1 MPELVKQSELAKL
14 IGVTARAIREWES
27 SDPTFPQKDEQGN
40 YDAEAVVAWR
50 SEKQMDKDTQGA
62 RKKVKVHKEFHS
74 ARKEKA
80 NADLAEFRLRIM
92 KGEYIAAENYQTQVR
107 ALLVSF
113 KKSYDRMPHELAAR
127 LADREEQYVREML
140 DAWGTDEL
148 NRVMDQL
155 ETINEFDSEQADA
168 LFSVQE
174 G

>member
-1 MPELVKQSELAKL
+1 MPEIVNQTELSKL
-14 IGVTARAIREWES
+14 IGVTARAIRDWES
-27 SDPTFPQKDEQGN
+27 TDPTFPQKDEKGN

-50 SEKQMDKDTQGA
+50 SEKQMDKSTQGA
-62 RKKVKVHKEFHS
+62 RRKVKDHKDFHS

-80 NADLAEFRLRIM
+80 NADLAEFRLRVM
-92 KGEYIAAENYQTQVR
+92 KSEYIAAENYHAQVR

-127 LADREEQYVREML
+127 LADRGEQYVREML

-155 ETINEFDSEQADA
+155 ETIDEFDSAQADA
-168 LFSVQE
+168 MFAVQE